1 MAKDPIPRFRRFLV
15 AEKVLTEQRAD
26 EIAAG
31 VQQAVEDAAAFAKAQ
46 PVPKPE
52 DGLMNVFAQGAVA
65 LHTS

>member
-1 MAKDPIPRFRRFLV
+1 
-15 AEKVLTEQRAD
+15 VLTEQRAD